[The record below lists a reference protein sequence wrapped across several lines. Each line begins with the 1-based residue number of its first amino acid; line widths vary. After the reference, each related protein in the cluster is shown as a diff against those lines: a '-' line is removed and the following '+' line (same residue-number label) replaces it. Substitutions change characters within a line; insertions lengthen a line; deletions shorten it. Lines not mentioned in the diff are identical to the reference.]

1 MRTHSRILWSRLF
14 RRCAAFFLATLAVW
28 ALLAGTSWG
37 LAAGSLDA
45 LSASPLFVSAALQ
58 AELGSVETG
67 TVMDELDFWQRLV
80 VDQSAL
86 LRQGGSRMYSA
97 AAGTRAKHYG
107 EHEVML

>member
-45 LSASPLFVSAALQ
+45 LSASPLYVSAALQ

-67 TVMDELDFWQRLV
+67 TVMMTRIKVFFN
-80 VDQSAL
+80 ACKKY
-86 LRQGGSRMYSA
+86 GSWS
-97 AAGTRAKHYG
+97 T
-107 EHEVML
+107 